1 MYQWSTYYSIFLY
14 LSSILSYYRY
24 FTSKPATPHQYAI
37 IIHMT
42 KISLDLE
49 ALKAERAALGDFLA
63 RPDAYGSPDFTSKN
77 KRFSELETL
86 IAKGDERATLEQ
98 NLRDAKE
105 LANDGGELAELAKAE
120 ITETEARLAE
130 LEEELFILLT
140 PKDPNDE
147 KNIIIEIRAGAGGDE
162 ASLFAAELYRMY
174 LRWCE
179 ANGYKTEL
187 ISESAN
193 DSGGYKEVI
202 FMVKGDAPYAKLK
215 FEGGVHRVQRVP
227 VTESQGRVHTSTV
240 TVAVLPEAE
249 ETDIEISPND
259 LRVDIYRSSGHGG
272 QSVNTTDSAVRITH
286 LPTGIVVTNQDEK
299 SQIKNREKAMSV
311 LRSRLLQMKIDEEN
325 AKLSAERRSLVGTG
339 DRSEKIRTYNFPQDR
354 ITDHRIHYSRSNI
367 PAAMNGDIDD
377 LIEQLQRY
385 ERELKAQ
392 NTEN

>member
-1 MYQWSTYYSIFLY
+1 M
-14 LSSILSYYRY
+14 
-24 FTSKPATPHQYAI
+24 A
-37 IIHMT
+37 
-42 KISLDLE
+42 KISLDMDS
-49 ALKAERAALGDFLA
+49 LKNERADLSNFLA
-63 RPDAYGSPDFTSKN
+63 QPDAYNSPDFTVKN

-86 IAKGDERATLEQ
+86 ISKGEERENLEK
-98 NLRDAKE
+98 NLVEAKE
-105 LANDGGELAELAKAE
+105 LANEGGELAALAKLE
-120 ITETEARLAE
+120 ITETEARLTE

-147 KNIIIEIRAGAGGDE
+147 KNIIMEIRAGAGGDE

-179 ANGYKTEL
+179 SNGYKVEL

-202 FMVKGDAPYAKLK
+202 FMIKGDAPYSKLK

-249 ETDIEISPND
+249 EADIEINPND

-286 LPTGIVVTNQDEK
+286 LPTGMIVTNQDEK

-377 LIEQLQRY
+377 LIENLQRY

-392 NTEN
+392 NASN

>member
-1 MYQWSTYYSIFLY
+1 M
-14 LSSILSYYRY
+14 
-24 FTSKPATPHQYAI
+24 A
-37 IIHMT
+37 
-42 KISLDLE
+42 KISLDMDS
-49 ALKAERAALGDFLA
+49 LKNERADLSNFLA
-63 RPDAYGSPDFTSKN
+63 QPDAYSSPDFTVKN

-86 IAKGDERATLEQ
+86 ISKGEERENLEKNLVEAK
-98 NLRDAKE
+98 K
-105 LANDGGELAELAKAE
+105 LANEGGELAALGKLE
-120 ITETEARLAE
+120 ITETEARLTE

-147 KNIIIEIRAGAGGDE
+147 KNIIMEIRAGAGGDE

-179 ANGYKTEL
+179 SNGYKVEL

-202 FMVKGDAPYAKLK
+202 FMIKGDAPYSKLK

-249 ETDIEISPND
+249 EADIEINPND

-286 LPTGIVVTNQDEK
+286 LPTGMIVTNQDEK

-377 LIEQLQRY
+377 LIENLQRY

-392 NTEN
+392 NASN

>member
-1 MYQWSTYYSIFLY
+1 M
-14 LSSILSYYRY
+14 
-24 FTSKPATPHQYAI
+24 A
-37 IIHMT
+37 
-42 KISLDLE
+42 KISLDMDS
-49 ALKAERAALGDFLA
+49 LKNERADLSNFLA
-63 RPDAYGSPDFTSKN
+63 RPDAYGSPDFTVKN

-86 IAKGDERATLEQ
+86 ISKGEERENLEK
-98 NLRDAKE
+98 NLVEAKE
-105 LANDGGELAELAKAE
+105 LANEGGELAALAKLE
-120 ITETEARLAE
+120 ITETEARLTE

-147 KNIIIEIRAGAGGDE
+147 KNIIMEIRAGAGGDE

-179 ANGYKTEL
+179 SNGYKVEL

-202 FMVKGDAPYAKLK
+202 FMIKGDAPYSKLK

-249 ETDIEISPND
+249 EADIEINPND

-286 LPTGIVVTNQDEK
+286 LPTGMIVTNQDEK

-377 LIEQLQRY
+377 LIENLQRY

-392 NTEN
+392 NASN